1 MKHRPLLRLAVTA
14 AALLP
19 SLALAHPGHGET
31 SSFVAG
37 ALHPLSGWDHLAGFI
52 AAGVLLC
59 RLGGRFLGP
68 LAAGLLGLMV
78 AAGTSDSDGWRFAAG
93 FLLTGA
99 SLVAAALAIARTA
112 TRLRTSASTAAGP
125 RSPT

>member
-1 MKHRPLLRLAVTA
+1 MNHRPLLRLAVAA

-19 SLALAHPGHGET
+19 SLVFAHPGHGET
-31 SSFVAG
+31 SSFAAG
-37 ALHPLSGWDHLAGFI
+37 AFHPLSGWDHLAGFI
-52 AAGVLLC
+52 AVGVLLS
-59 RLGGRFLGP
+59 RLGGRLLAP

-78 AAGTSDSDGWRFAAG
+78 AAGTSESDGWRFAAG

-99 SLVAAALAIARTA
+99 SLIAAALAIARTA
-112 TRLRTSASTAAGP
+112 TRLRTSSTTAAGP